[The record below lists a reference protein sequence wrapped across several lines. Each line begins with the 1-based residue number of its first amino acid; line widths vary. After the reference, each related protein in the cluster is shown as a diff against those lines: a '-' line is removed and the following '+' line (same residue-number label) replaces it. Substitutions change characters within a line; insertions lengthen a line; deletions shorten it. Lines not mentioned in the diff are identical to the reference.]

1 MEQGEP
7 CQHKPGCNDYHEH
20 QSPKCCAPECWC
32 LKLPAVCM
40 KCEHSLGSH
49 SHFGVPEMSCTVVG
63 CPCNPYRRA
72 STTEPV
78 AQPVPLSQ
86 GWVHDG
92 DCALNPATG
101 ERVPYQAEPVA
112 PQPQVDSVVN
122 AAIQAIEAIRA
133 SCEEDRKFRDYHLD
147 KPFSII

>member
-7 CQHKPGCNDYHEH
+7 CQHKPG
-20 QSPKCCAPECWC
+20 CCAPECWC

-112 PQPQVDSVVN
+112 HFGNLLDQWDGMANDLKDEIRELEPAFYRAV
-122 AAIQAIEAIRA
+122 EA
-133 SCEEDRKFRDYHLD
+133 FRPKVGYGDA
-147 KPFSII
+147 PNE